1 MEAPARLEPDGID
14 MHYVRHGSDYP
25 LVLLQGWS
33 GLTLPTMRSPTVREP
48 LRGLAA
54 SRGTLTEHQRC
65 FASPRLW
72 RTWITSFS
80 KAGQS
85 G

>member
-1 MEAPARLEPDGID
+1 MNGPAWKQRRLEPNGID

-48 LRGLAA
+48 LMR
-54 SRGTLTEHQRC
+54 SRGSC
-65 FASPRLW
+65 SAAP
-72 RTWITSFS
+72 
-80 KAGQS
+80 
-85 G
+85 